1 MCRKMVAFSK
11 WQYPHSLTEKQQ
23 AKREEFGL
31 GGNRLRDEAPEG
43 YNVQLSDDFY
53 GKIEEKHRMWVD
65 DSRDYGE
72 SGQVA
77 EIWCDPLSKLK
88 VR

>member
-1 MCRKMVAFSK
+1 M
-11 WQYPHSLTEKQQ
+11 
-23 AKREEFGL
+23 
-31 GGNRLRDEAPEG
+31 RDEAPEG

-77 EIWCDPLSKLK
+77 KIWCDPLSKLK